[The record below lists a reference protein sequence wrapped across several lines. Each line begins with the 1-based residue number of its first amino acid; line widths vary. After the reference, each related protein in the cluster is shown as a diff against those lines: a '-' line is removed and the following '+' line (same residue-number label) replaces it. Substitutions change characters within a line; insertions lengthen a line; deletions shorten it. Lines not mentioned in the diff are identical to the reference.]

1 MVLKPRAR
9 SSTTTSR
16 ETRWIVPK
24 SERTSNW
31 RWIVLMRQKVFVK
44 VPLRQGVKEQGRL
57 HDMRWVNIKERES
70 EKPIGG
76 TTDQSAK
83 DRTRICLHVCLR

>member
-24 SERTSNW
+24 SERASNW

-44 VPLRQGVKEQGRL
+44 VPLGQGVKEQRQVARHEVGK
-57 HDMRWVNIKERES
+57 HKEERES

-76 TTDQSAK
+76 TTDQRAK
-83 DRTRICLHVCLR
+83 DRTREA